1 MNLKTWYLAA
11 ASALLAHPTSSS
23 EVAVEHHVGSL
34 RTVAAIKERLHMI
47 ARSDDR
53 EFEKNTTLDKS
64 FDGAVLFK

>member
-11 ASALLAHPTSSS
+11 VSALLAHTTYAS
-23 EVAVEHHVGSL
+23 EVAVEHRVGSL
-34 RTVAAIKERLHMI
+34 RNVAEIKERLHLI
-47 ARSDDR
+47 ARSENR